1 MKNLGKV
8 DVIVT
13 GMGAINALG
22 QGITRFNSALLAGQC
37 GISDCIRYPE
47 LSFLS
52 AAAELKEFDFH
63 QALLPYSH
71 LPSPLLSAIH
81 KVGRRAPLSIQAS
94 LIVALEAWVDA
105 HLHERTKDNRRI
117 GLVIAG
123 QNTTQAY
130 HYDLQASLQ
139 NNLHYLSPSYALQFM
154 DTHHVGVLSEVFDI
168 QGEGFTVGGASASGN
183 VALIHGYRL
192 ILQDIV
198 DICLVVGALADLSPL
213 EIQGFYNIGALS
225 GLSPFHKEPKKIC
238 RPFDRDHSGF
248 VWGQGSGCIILES
261 RDSLKEQ
268 IPSYGIM
275 AGAAM
280 NLDGTHTSTPNQDG
294 ERRAMAEALKNASLL
309 PKDIRYIN
317 AHGSSSPIGDK
328 TEVAAISNLFE
339 EHLGKIWINSTK
351 SLIGHCLWSAGILE
365 AIATLL
371 QMKQEF
377 VHPNLNLDNPIDIAS
392 RFVGQQRETVTID
405 AAMSNSF
412 GFGGINS
419 SIIFTQ
425 PSTDFQDSGM
435 VEPKGVKRARTSE

>member
-1 MKNLGKV
+1 
-8 DVIVT
+8 
-13 GMGAINALG
+13 MGAISALG
-22 QGITRFNSALLAGQC
+22 QGIAKFNSALLAGQC
-37 GISDCIRYPE
+37 GISNCTRYSE

-63 QALLPYSH
+63 QALLSYSY
-71 LPSPLLSAIH
+71 LSDSLLSTIR
-81 KVGRRAPLSIQAS
+81 KVGRRASLSIQAS
-94 LIVALEAWVDA
+94 LIAALEAWVDA
-105 HLHERTKDNRRI
+105 HLHERRKDSRRI

-123 QNTTQAY
+123 QNTSGAY
-130 HYDLQASLQ
+130 NYDLQVSLQ

-183 VALIHGYRL
+183 VALNHGYRL
-192 ILQDIV
+192 ILQGIV
-198 DICLVVGALADLSPL
+198 DICMVVGAVADLSPL

-225 GLSPFHKEPKKIC
+225 GLGPFHKEPKKVC

-261 RDSLKEQ
+261 RGKQ
-268 IPSYGIM
+268 VPSYGVM

-280 NLDGTHTSTPNQDG
+280 NLDGTHTSTPNQEG
-294 ERRAMAEALKNASLL
+294 EKRAMEQALKNASLH
-309 PKDIRYIN
+309 PRDIRYIN
-317 AHGSSSPIGDK
+317 AHGSSSPLGDK
-328 TEVAAISNLFE
+328 TEAAAISNLFE

-371 QMKQEF
+371 QMKQGF
-377 VHPNLNLDNPIDIAS
+377 VHPNLNLDNPIDTAC
-392 RFVGQQRETVTID
+392 RFVGQQRETATID

-419 SIIFTQ
+419 SIIF
-425 PSTDFQDSGM
+425 
-435 VEPKGVKRARTSE
+435 RLLA